1 MIDTDTLILDCIQN
15 EFKSVKQISKEI
27 NVFYV
32 RVAVRIK
39 QLRKRRMVISI
50 QSNIP
55 HIKGVKPL
63 KYKRRQEDG

>member
-1 MIDTDTLILDCIQN
+1 MKDVDDMILECIEQK
-15 EFKSVKQISKEI
+15 FKSVKEISDEI
-27 NVFYV
+27 SIYYV

-50 QSNIP
+50 QSNEP

-63 KYKRRQEDG
+63 KYKKKE